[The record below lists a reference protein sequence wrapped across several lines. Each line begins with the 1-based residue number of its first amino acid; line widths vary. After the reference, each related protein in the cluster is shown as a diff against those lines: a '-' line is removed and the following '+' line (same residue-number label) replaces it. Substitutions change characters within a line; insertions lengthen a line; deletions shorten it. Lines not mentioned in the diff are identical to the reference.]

1 MVLVTYYCYTFSSLA
16 FNKLLSKNTRA
27 LNLQML
33 HFMLFFFTRDVA
45 SKVQDPNFL
54 VINVIMVM
62 TWLLPHELYRK
73 PWKKYIVQLKSDDHK
88 IGTEVPNNKST
99 STDQTDTVGKCGYLL
114 NLWNQLIKSF
124 GGKLTNQGLTLGC
137 GGPQPI
143 FIGSQSSRSIAG

>member
-33 HFMLFFFTRDVA
+33 HFMLFFHKGCSLKSPGPKLFGDQCYNGNDLAVTA
-45 SKVQDPNFL
+45 WALQKAL
-54 VINVIMVM
+54 
-62 TWLLPHELYRK
+62 
-73 PWKKYIVQLKSDDHK
+73 KKKIVQLKSDDHK

-99 STDQTDTVGKCGYLL
+99 STDQTHTVGKCGYLL

-124 GGKLTNQGLTLGC
+124 GGKLTKQGLTLGC

-143 FIGSQSSRSIAG
+143 FIGSQSSRSIAW